1 MTDQGPRPSTDEPI
15 ARPISTSPYGS
26 GPYGGG
32 PRPDRRKRWIWIGL
46 GVLVVAILL
55 WIVAPHG
62 EKPAQSGG
70 PGGAAG
76 GGRRGG
82 GGGGGAPTAV
92 GAFKSVRGDVPI
104 YLFGLGTATPTQTV
118 TVRAQISGQL
128 LEVYFKEGQIVSK
141 GQVLAQV
148 DPRPYQAAL
157 LQAQGALARDQALLD
172 NARIDLKRYTTL
184 LSQDSIASQQVDT
197 QKALV
202 HQYEGTIKSD
212 DAAVAT
218 QKLNLIYCR
227 ITSPVSGRVG
237 LRQVDPG
244 NYVTAGDTNGL
255 VVVTEVDPMDVLFTV
270 PEDNLA
276 QVAARLH
283 SGASLETVAFDRT
296 QTIQLAV
303 GKLLT
308 LDNQVDTTTGTVRAK
323 ARFDNHSGALFPNQF
338 VNVRLLVDSLH
349 GAVIVPTAAI
359 LKGSQGLFVY
369 VVGDDHTVEV
379 RPVKTGP
386 AAGENT
392 AITSGLDPD
401 EVVVTDGSDRLRDG
415 QRVILPG
422 DCLAAGGTGGGGRG
436 GHRGGAAAAG
446 SGGGAA
452 GAAKPAGPSLF
463 NLFGLIKTKPAADPM
478 AAMRCKPGQKP
489 ASGLDSVPPTN
500 LAGSGMTTSAG
511 AAPAPASTT
520 STTTTTTT
528 SAVAS
533 TPAAAQAPSAAAA
546 APANASPPPG
556 GSAKDQARAARMK
569 AMFASV
575 GLTPDQEAK
584 VGAIM
589 QTQRPKMMAAFQ
601 SGDMAAAKAA
611 RDDMNKQIDAL
622 LTPDQRTKMQ
632 AVRAQMQ
639 AQRGGGG
646 GG

>member
-1 MTDQGPRPSTDEPI
+1 MTDQGSRPSQGPLSTDTNGPI
-15 ARPISTSPYGS
+15 VRPATPTGYTS

-46 GVLVVAILL
+46 GVLVAAVLL

-62 EKPAQSGG
+62 AAPTQGGG
-70 PGGAAG
+70 PGGAGA

-82 GGGGGAPTAV
+82 GAPASV

-104 YLFGLGTATPTQTV
+104 YIFGLGTATPTQTV

-128 LEVYFKEGQIVSK
+128 LEVYFKEGQEVSK

-148 DPRPYQAAL
+148 DPRPYQANL
-157 LQAQGALARDQALLD
+157 LQAQGTLARDQALLD

-212 DAAVAT
+212 EAAVAT

-244 NYVTAGDTNGL
+244 NYVTAGDTNGV
-255 VVVTEVDPMDVLFTV
+255 VVVTQVDPMDVLFTV

-283 SGASLETVAFDRT
+283 AGASLETVAFDRT
-296 QTIQLAV
+296 QTIQLSV

-323 ARFDNHSGALFPNQF
+323 ARFDNHSAALFPNQF
-338 VNVRLLVDSLH
+338 VNVRLLVDSLK
-349 GAVIVPTAAI
+349 GTVIVPTAAI

-422 DCLAAGGTGGGGRG
+422 DCIGAGGMGGGR
-436 GHRGGAAAAG
+436 R
-446 SGGGAA
+446 GGGAGGGA
-452 GAAKPAGPSLF
+452 GAYGAAKPAGPGLS
-463 NLFGLIKTKPAADPM
+463 NLFGLIKTKPAPDPM

-489 ASGLDSVPPTN
+489 ASGLDSVPPTP
-500 LAGSGMTTSAG
+500 LAGTGMTTSAG
-511 AAPAPASTT
+511 AAPADV
-520 STTTTTTT
+520 TTTTQHTVT
-528 SAVAS
+528 
-533 TPAAAQAPSAAAA
+533 QQGILAPSPLTDAPSTNGPRVPQAA
-546 APANASPPPG
+546 APAPG

-569 AMFASV
+569 AMYAPLN
-575 GLTPDQEAK
+575 LTSDQQAK
-584 VGAIM
+584 IGAIM
-589 QTQRPKMMAAFQ
+589 QAQRPKMMAAFQ
-601 SGDMAAAKAA
+601 SGDMASAKAA

-632 AVRAQMQ
+632 AIRAQMQ